1 MPEVSRNLSDDWK
14 VSIHVIENF
23 GWLSGTSERRF
34 QVSILDRKNYNDPGH
49 RTVWYKSISE
59 LEHLRD
65 ALDSFIKQE
74 KEL

>member
-1 MPEVSRNLSDDWK
+1 MQEVSRNLSEDWK
-14 VSIHVIENF
+14 VSIQVIEDF

-34 QVSILDRKNYNDPGH
+34 RVSILDRKNYNDPGH
-49 RTVWYKSISE
+49 RTVWYNSIEE

>member
-1 MPEVSRNLSDDWK
+1 MPEVTRNLSEDWK
-14 VSIHVIENF
+14 VRINVIEDF

-34 QVSILDRKNYNDPGH
+34 QVSISDRKNYNDPGH

-65 ALDSFIKQE
+65 ALGSFIKQV
-74 KEL
+74 K